1 MPRPSRARSFSAAAA
16 AAITAAA
23 ALLPACTTPDA
34 APSSTVPINAA
45 NADALDIEAVSR
57 PFRSPTLTSG
67 LTVPA
72 GETFTLGERPSGD
85 FTVSALNKGQTTA
98 RIIASRDGNAA
109 PIATLPPGETVI
121 ARFKS
126 NDAVLIQNT
135 SDQRNAQLT
144 VEVWGTQNLSM
155 YYTPNDEQTETTDE
169 SPNNNTNTNT
179 NPNPNNNTPN

>member
-1 MPRPSRARSFSAAAA
+1 MPLRHQTRAQKEPKMKHTINAR
-16 AAITAAA
+16 TAAA
-23 ALLPACTTPDA
+23 ATATAVVTVLLAACTPSDA
-34 APSSTVPINAA
+34 SPSSTVPINAA
-45 NADALDIEAVSR
+45 NADSLDIEAVSR

-72 GETFTLGERPSGD
+72 GETFILGERPSGD

-126 NDAVLIQNT
+126 NDAVLIQNVST
-135 SDQRNAQLT
+135 TQRAEIT

-155 YYTPNDEQTETTDE
+155 YYR
-169 SPNNNTNTNT
+169 PNNDPDNTADLN
-179 NPNPNNNTPN
+179 NPAR

>member
-1 MPRPSRARSFSAAAA
+1 MNRTVNARTTAAA
-16 AAITAAA
+16 AAIAAA
-23 ALLPACTTPDA
+23 ASLLPACTASDA

-45 NADALDIEAVSR
+45 NADTLDIEAVSR

-72 GETFTLGERPSGD
+72 GETFILGERPSGD
-85 FTVSALNKGQTTA
+85 FTVSALNKGQTTT
-98 RIIASRDGNAA
+98 RIIAARDGDAA

-126 NDAVLIQNT
+126 NDAVLIQNL
-135 SDQRNAQLT
+135 SDSQNAQLT

-155 YYTPNDEQTETTDE
+155 YYRPNEQD
-169 SPNNNTNTNT
+169 NTNDPDNPPT
-179 NPNPNNNTPN
+179 NPTR